1 MSRIILGIDPG
12 LDGAAVLLDAS
23 RTVRGAW
30 DFKDYRDP
38 ERPTRLD
45 IQALASA
52 WRSARPPGELEA
64 VLELSSAFPAAPERG
79 QKGQGVASAFNFGH
93 TRGTIL
99 GALIALGYK
108 IREPAASVW
117 KARMGVSADK
127 LSSYYAASKTLPA
140 IRPQLLGPRGG
151 VRDGVAEAALLA
163 LFGFQYRAA
172 SVPETPEEVLAAER
186 EMGCTCEGNYPP
198 PCGWCSDIERL
209 TT

>member
-38 ERPTRLD
+38 DRPTRLD
-45 IQALASA
+45 IRALASA
-52 WRSARPPGELEA
+52 WRSARPASELEA

-79 QKGQGVASAFNFGH
+79 VKGQGVASAFNFGH

-99 GALIALGYK
+99 GALLTLGYRV
-108 IREPAASVW
+108 REPAPSVW

-127 LSSYYAASKTLPA
+127 LSSFYAASKALPEL
-140 IRPQLLGPRGG
+140 RPQLLGPRGG
-151 VRDGVAEAALLA
+151 VRDGIAEAALLA
-163 LFGFQYRAA
+163 LFGFQYR
-172 SVPETPEEVLAAER
+172 VPETPEEVLAAER

-198 PCGWCSDIERL
+198 PCAWCSDTERL
-209 TT
+209 VG